1 MLIVTTTIHKHS
13 SETKTGYH
21 NWSFYFYRL
30 IICPFFNTDIKM
42 VMMTKIQNQPQITD
56 INAAAALQENQNKS
70 SQDSQSFDTDSFDTD
85 SFDTDS
91 FDSDNF
97 DSDNGVALGE
107 VLSPYFR
114 PDELMVVCG
123 ALDEDKI
130 EALAKAGVEAVIN
143 FQPEDE
149 LTFDEKSAVQNA
161 GMAYEALPIR
171 GAEDLKQLNIL
182 ALDGILRKHH
192 GKKIVMHCKSGNRVG
207 AAAALRAGWLRGR
220 KMDTAMAR
228 GRSHGLTGL
237 EDEVYNR
244 LLVPR

>member
-13 SETKTGYH
+13 SEIKTGYH

-56 INAAAALQENQNKS
+56 INAAAASQEHQNKS
-70 SQDSQSFDTDSFDTD
+70 SQDSQSFDTDS
-85 SFDTDS
+85 
-91 FDSDNF
+91 F

-114 PDELMVVCG
+114 PDELTVVCG